1 MFIIALGIWAPVY
14 TRLTLRKK
22 KYIIELLETIVLT
35 TGDTIILVLIK
46 MGNNENSLKQLLSV

>member
-35 TGDTIILVLIK
+35 TGDAF
-46 MGNNENSLKQLLSV
+46 NALSTMNFITM